1 MKEHFSQSTTK
12 TPEEIAQDLEASLEE
27 GLSREEAEKRLK
39 NYGKNE
45 IEVKSLPWWRVLFR
59 QFTSP
64 FVYLLVGSALL
75 SVFFG
80 EYFNAF
86 MILIFV
92 LVNSVLGFYQEF
104 KSEQTIK
111 LLKKYMVHHALAIR
125 EGKEEVVE
133 STNLVP
139 GDIIIVDD
147 GDIIPAD
154 IRFFKENN
162 LLVDESILTGES
174 APVKKSIGKMATQTS
189 QVHQAKNIGFSG
201 TTIVD
206 GRGFGIIF
214 ATGKDTIIGDIA
226 KLSEKTVRV
235 SSFEKGITQFSN
247 FILKIIIVTL
257 FLVFFVNIL
266 IKGREANIAQLFIFT
281 IALAVSVIPEALPLV
296 TTFSLSRGALRLAKN
311 KVVVKRLSSIED
323 LGSIEILC
331 TDKTGTLTKNALTV
345 DDVYPFPNYSGED
358 RARRAIVYGN
368 LASSLDVVRKHQ
380 PNNAF
385 DMALSDKL
393 AHNDQKHIMEY
404 EKVKQIPF
412 DPERRRNCVV
422 VRTGAKHEL
431 IVRGAP
437 EEVIALSSN
446 VSPEAKKDLYEW
458 FSRAG
463 KDGKRVIAVGSREI
477 EYKESLDVSEHEMG
491 ISLIGLIS
499 FIDPL
504 KPSTLDAIKKANT
517 LGIKVKILTGDSIDV
532 AGAVA
537 QKIQLIASS
546 AEAITGADLDEMSIT
561 EQKKAVENF
570 SVFARVSPQ
579 QKYKIIQI
587 LQEKHEVGFL
597 GEGINDAPALK
608 IANVAIA
615 VYGAADIAKDA
626 ADIVLLKNSLKVVI
640 DGIHQGRE
648 VFANTIKY
656 IKATLTSNF
665 GNFYAVAISSLFIS
679 FLPMLP
685 LQILLLNLLSDFPM
699 IAIATDSVDTDELK
713 KPKNYNIREI
723 AIMATILGAVSTFF
737 DFVFFGIFYRISP
750 GVLQT
755 NWFIG
760 SILTELVLLFS
771 IRTHFVFYK
780 AKRPSSMVFIL
791 TIVAS
796 LITFI
801 LPFTKFGQDTF
812 KFVQPSAT
820 YMAIIVG
827 IVLAYF
833 VSTECVKFLYYKF
846 SNNNKTAR

>member
-504 KPSTLDAIKKANT
+504 KPSTLDAIQKANT

>member
-201 TTIVD
+201 TTIVG

-463 KDGKRVIAVGSREI
+463 KDGKRGIAVGSREI

-504 KPSTLDAIKKANT
+504 KPSTLDAIQKANT